1 MIEQSIQELIQYG
14 IAKELVTEEDSIFLR
29 NQLMDLLRLSSW
41 ETPALPEVLPSIDE
55 ILDKL
60 VSYATENGI
69 IADSNAARDLF
80 DTRIMADRYAA
91 HRKPC
96 IFHRIPQESGGGDR
110 LVLSVQQGHQLCPC
124 RTDCQGYALDV

>member
-69 IADSNAARDLF
+69 IADSNAARCAPWSGLPRDCPHPSAG
-80 DTRIMADRYAA
+80 TR
-91 HRKPC
+91 
-96 IFHRIPQESGGGDR
+96 
-110 LVLSVQQGHQLCPC
+110 LC
-124 RTDCQGYALDV
+124 

>member
-60 VSYATENGI
+60 VSYATET
-69 IADSNAARDLF
+69 ASL
-80 DTRIMADRYAA
+80 
-91 HRKPC
+91 
-96 IFHRIPQESGGGDR
+96 RIPTQHGICSTPA
-110 LVLSVQQGHQLCPC
+110 SW
-124 RTDCQGYALDV
+124 DC

>member
-55 ILDKL
+55 ILETGL
-60 VSYATENGI
+60 LC
-69 IADSNAARDLF
+69 R
-80 DTRIMADRYAA
+80 
-91 HRKPC
+91 RKRHYC
-96 IFHRIPQESGGGDR
+96 GFQRSTG
-110 LVLSVQQGHQLCPC
+110 SV
-124 RTDCQGYALDV
+124 